1 MVPLAARKGGLGRGL
16 DALIGSPRP
25 ASPAPAASPE
35 RGDAAQRQP
44 LEVEIGRIRP
54 NPHQPRKRFD
64 ETQLAEL
71 SDSIREHGVIQP
83 LVVTEEQPSTGEAG
97 APGVRGS
104 GGRYTLVAGE
114 RRWQAAKIAGLTRV
128 PVVIREAAGRD
139 LLELALIENVQRA
152 DLNPLE
158 EALAF
163 QQLSEEFGLTQD
175 EIGQRVHKSRF
186 AISNTIRLL
195 QLPASVQQL
204 VLDGKLTEGHARA
217 ILGLGDLP
225 GGRDVQRRVANE
237 AVANGWTVRQIEEL
251 VRRHQSA
258 AKRPPANRRRDQS
271 VDEIETQFQDALQT
285 KVTLTRSRRGGRLT
299 IHYYDDEQLM
309 SLYDRLAGSA

>member
-1 MVPLAARKGGLGRGL
+1 MAARRSGLGRGL
-16 DALIGSPRP
+16 DALIGP
-25 ASPAPAASPE
+25 AGGTATARGPEEAAAGAPATE
-35 RGDAAQRQP
+35 AQRQP

-83 LVVTEEQPSTGEAG
+83 LVVTEGDQP
-97 APGVRGS
+97 
-104 GGRYTLVAGE
+104 GRYTLVAGE

-128 PVVIREAAGRD
+128 PVVIREAAGRE

-158 EALAF
+158 EASAF
-163 QQLSEEFGLTQD
+163 QQLADEFGLTQE
-175 EIGQRVHKSRF
+175 EIGARVGKSRF

-195 QLPASVQQL
+195 QLPAAVQQAM
-204 VLDGKLTEGHARA
+204 LDGKLSEGHARA
-217 ILGLGDLP
+217 ILGLADLP
-225 GGRDVQRRVANE
+225 GGTDAQRRLANE
-237 AVANGWTVRQIEEL
+237 VLAGGLTVRQTEER
-251 VRRHQSA
+251 VRRLQA
-258 AKRPPANRRRDQS
+258 AGKVAPRNQRRDRS
-271 VDEIETQFQDALQT
+271 VDEIEAQFRDALGT
-285 KVTLTRSRRGGRLT
+285 KVTLTRSRKGGRLT

-309 SLYDRLAGSA
+309 AIYDRVAGS

>member
-16 DALIGSPRP
+16 DALIGSPQP
-25 ASPAPAASPE
+25 ATPAPTAGAE
-35 RGDAAQRQP
+35 RDAQRQP

-54 NPHQPRKRFD
+54 NPQQPRKRFD

-83 LVVTEEQPSTGEAG
+83 LVVTESDEP
-97 APGVRGS
+97 
-104 GGRYTLVAGE
+104 GRYTLVAGE

-163 QQLSEEFGLTQD
+163 QQLSDEFGLTQD

-195 QLPASVQQL
+195 QLPAAVQQL
-204 VLDGKLTEGHARA
+204 VLDAKLTEGHARA

-225 GGRDVQRRVANE
+225 GGRDLQRRVANE
-237 AVANGWTVRQIEEL
+237 AVANAWTVRQTEEL

-309 SLYDRLAGSA
+309 SLYDRLAGGS

>member
-16 DALIGSPRP
+16 DALIGSPQP
-25 ASPAPAASPE
+25 ATPAPTAGAE
-35 RGDAAQRQP
+35 RDAQRQP

-54 NPHQPRKRFD
+54 NPQQPRKRFD

-83 LVVTEEQPSTGEAG
+83 LVVTEADEP
-97 APGVRGS
+97 
-104 GGRYTLVAGE
+104 GRYTLVAGE

-163 QQLSEEFGLTQD
+163 QQLSDEFGLTQD

-186 AISNTIRLL
+186 AISNTIR
-195 QLPASVQQL
+195 
-204 VLDGKLTEGHARA
+204 
-217 ILGLGDLP
+217 
-225 GGRDVQRRVANE
+225 
-237 AVANGWTVRQIEEL
+237 
-251 VRRHQSA
+251 
-258 AKRPPANRRRDQS
+258 
-271 VDEIETQFQDALQT
+271 
-285 KVTLTRSRRGGRLT
+285 
-299 IHYYDDEQLM
+299 
-309 SLYDRLAGSA
+309 